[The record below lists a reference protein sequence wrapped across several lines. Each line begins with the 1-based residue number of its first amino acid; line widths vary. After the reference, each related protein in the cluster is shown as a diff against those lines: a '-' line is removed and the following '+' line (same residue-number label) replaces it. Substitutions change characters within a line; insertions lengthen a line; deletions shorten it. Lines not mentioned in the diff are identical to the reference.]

1 MAFKNFLYAEI
12 DEDCTILSK
21 EFSPTFGIGSPS
33 VLINMEP
40 PVIVAEPTG
49 QLVENTADSG
59 DSPRQE
65 KLVVVDNVVN
75 RRARELLK
83 AKCEAIM
90 ADIHN
95 NPAVKVLREKNVSLL
110 VESDDMGKLVE
121 KLVSSTIFFGRC
133 HSFKEVTNMKEP
145 FDITKIHMHMSK
157 LFSPRSHGS
166 CNVQL

>member
-65 KLVVVDNVVN
+65 KLDDSPFLTISDDDEGKFLLDSYVRTFSIVVVDNVVN

-83 AKCEAIM
+83 VIEQ
-90 ADIHN
+90 
-95 NPAVKVLREKNVSLL
+95 
-110 VESDDMGKLVE
+110 
-121 KLVSSTIFFGRC
+121 
-133 HSFKEVTNMKEP
+133 MKEEC
-145 FDITKIHMHMSK
+145 DLIKE
-157 LFSPRSHGS
+157 
-166 CNVQL
+166 